1 MIKNYVILL
10 TILLSNAVQSQ
21 NIKLTI
27 GSTYTKIFS
36 KYKSLRGTFTV
47 DGNPYLVI
55 SDKTAANRRTKQIIY
70 PIEDDINIEEKM
82 VHENEYFNSL
92 FEKKY
97 KKYICKIIK
106 NNGKTYVFYRI
117 RIKKE
122 VSYYFVEYD
131 KECMIYEHDA
141 ELIAK
146 VQANK
151 VLNGNDMISV
161 RISPD
166 QSKVLVAIMCRGKDN
181 NTPYIFKC
189 YNSNLKSV
197 LWEKKVKLK
206 GLDLYDFWG
215 SYYDK
220 ATNTDTYNDI
230 ENNHLLVNNEGRVF
244 FLEDIYK
251 TGDNKHDY
259 RFISLD
265 PINQSV
271 TKSNFNFSGE
281 YFTTMRFRMSH
292 NGNARIILF
301 YNTSANYT
309 GTISNDWSPQIN
321 SMYCVEFDG
330 KNTKVVADYKMERE
344 QQSKFYPARFR
355 NDKTSYRLG
364 GYKINKTIDLP
375 NGELAILLVQNTCLV
390 GEDRPFNS
398 YKHGF
403 ICVAIFDSTFNIKTV
418 YPFVSKFRG
427 NLFYEKNELVLL
439 YYNEKTELSFCKL
452 ERENPIPVVVTKTK
466 EEKKLNILITEAFY
480 HNNYFY
486 LPTFS
491 RKKIGLCLL
500 SY

>member
-1 MIKNYVILL
+1 MNKNYVFVLTLL
-10 TILLSNAVQSQ
+10 FIQLVQAQ
-21 NIKLTI
+21 NVKLTV
-27 GSTYTKIFS
+27 GNTYTNKFS

-47 DGNPYLVI
+47 DDNPYLVI
-55 SDKTAANRRTKQIIY
+55 SDKMASNRRTKQMIY
-70 PIEDDINIEEKM
+70 PIEDDINIGEKM
-82 VHENEYFNSL
+82 VHENEYFNIF

-97 KKYICKIIK
+97 KKYICRIIK

-131 KECMIYEHDA
+131 RECMIYEHDA

-146 VQANK
+146 IPANRFP
-151 VLNGNDMISV
+151 NGNDMISV
-161 RISPD
+161 RMSPD

-189 YNSNLKSV
+189 YNSNFKSV
-197 LWEKKVKLK
+197 LWEKKVKLNR
-206 GLDLYDFWG
+206 LDFFDFWG
-215 SYYDK
+215 SFSDN
-220 ATNTDTYNDI
+220 ATNTGTHNDI

-244 FLEDIYK
+244 FLEDIHK
-251 TGDNKHDY
+251 TGGNTHDY
-259 RFISLD
+259 RFISID

-271 TKSNFNFSGE
+271 SKSNFNFSGE
-281 YFTTMRFRMSH
+281 YFTTMRYRLSH

-301 YNTSANYT
+301 YNTSPNYI

-330 KNTKVVADYKMERE
+330 KKTIVVADYKMDRE

-364 GYKINKTIDLP
+364 GFKINKTIDLP
-375 NGELAILLVQNTCLV
+375 NGEMAILLTQNTCLV

-403 ICVAIFDSTFNIKTV
+403 VSVVIFDSSFKIKSV
-418 YPFVSKFRG
+418 YPFVRKYSC
-427 NLFYEKNELVLL
+427 NLFYEKNELILL
-439 YYNEKTELSFCKL
+439 YHNEQTSLYFCKL
-452 ERENPIPVVVTKTK
+452 EGDNPIPIEVTKTK
-466 EEKKLNILITEAFY
+466 KDKKLNFYLYYAFY
-480 HNNYFY
+480 HNNSIY
-486 LPTFS
+486 LPTFN